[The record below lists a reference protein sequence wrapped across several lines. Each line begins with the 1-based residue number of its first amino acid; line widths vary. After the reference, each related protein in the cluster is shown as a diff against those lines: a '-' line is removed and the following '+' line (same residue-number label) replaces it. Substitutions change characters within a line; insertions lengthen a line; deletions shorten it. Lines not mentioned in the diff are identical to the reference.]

1 MSNTPAKPQ
10 VLIVMGSD
18 SDLPVM
24 TKCLDIL
31 DKFGVPFQVTVCS
44 AHRTPDECADLA
56 KNAAARG
63 IRVCI
68 AAAGGAAHLG
78 GVVAAHTILPVI
90 AVPIASTPLAGF
102 DALLSMVQMP
112 PGIPVATV
120 AVGDYGAVNAG
131 LLAVQML
138 ALSDERLTK
147 RLHDYKAE
155 MVTKV
160 HEKNQQLAATIAK
173 RGAKA
178 G

>member
-1 MSNTPAKPQ
+1 MSKAPNQPQ
-10 VLIVMGSD
+10 VLVVLGSD

-24 TKCLDIL
+24 SKCLDIL
-31 DKFGVPFQVTVCS
+31 DRFQVAYQMAVCS
-44 AHRTPDECADLA
+44 AHRTPDACADLA
-56 KNAAARG
+56 KHAAGRG

-120 AVGDYGAVNAG
+120 AVGEFGAVNAG
-131 LLAVQML
+131 ILAVQIL
-138 ALSDERLTK
+138 AQADQRLVERL
-147 RLHDYKAE
+147 HAYKAE

-160 HEKNQQLAATIAK
+160 QEKNEQLQVSLAQRAK
-173 RGAKA
+173 KK
-178 G
+178 